1 MPGMGTSR
9 FLPVTWVDANER
21 DGGINLIFGTR
32 IEVSGVVFKLG
43 SRSVNGKTCNFL

>member
-1 MPGMGTSR
+1 MPGMGTRNRSVP
-9 FLPVTWVDANER
+9 PVTWVDANER

-43 SRSVNGKTCNFL
+43 SRSVSRKT